1 MSRTHPLHLF
11 SFAACLLPTALLLGG
26 GCSSSSGSGEDAPA
40 AGRTSSAGRDG
51 RAGSSS
57 SASGGSSSGAGANSG
72 GSASANAGTTASSAG
87 SAGIG
92 GMTSSGGTS
101 SGGTSAGGASTAGGT
116 GGTAGHSGGASG
128 HGGSGGASACLKSNA
143 TCSGSNSGCDIG
155 KYYLYDN
162 QWNCAG
168 NDCGPESAYGCLNSD
183 GSVSWVATSNQPKG
197 NTAVLTYPA
206 IQSNFDSKPKLS
218 SFSSISA
225 TFSETSPKVGD
236 YEVAWD
242 CWFNDNANELMIW
255 VDTYKQVPGG
265 DKVATAVTLGGHS
278 YDVWYSAGGGG
289 GGYLAYYATQTISSG
304 TIDLLEIF
312 NYSVS
317 HGWLPASS
325 VVNQLSFGIEV
336 CSTNGQDATWTIDN
350 YSLTAK

>member
-1 MSRTHPLHLF
+1 MTLSQPSRPF

-26 GCSSSSGSGEDAPA
+26 GCSSSSGAGDNSPA
-40 AGRTSSAGRDG
+40 AGATSSAGSDG
-51 RAGSSS
+51 RAGTS
-57 SASGGSSSGAGANSG
+57 SASGGASSSGGGTSNG
-72 GSASANAGTTASSAG
+72 GSAHANAGTSSSAG
-87 SAGIG
+87 SAGNGGTPGNG

-101 SGGTSAGGASTAGGT
+101 AGGTSTAGGA
-116 GGTAGHSGGASG
+116 GGAAGHSGGTTG
-128 HGGSGGASACLKSNA
+128 HGGSSGANACLKSNA

-162 QWNCAG
+162 QWNCGG

-225 TFSETSPKVGD
+225 TFSETSPNVGD

-278 YDVWYSAGGGG
+278 YDVWYSAGSGG
-289 GGYLAYYATQTISSG
+289 GGYLAFYATQTISSG

-312 NYSVS
+312 TYSVS

-336 CSTNGQDATWTIDN
+336 CSTNGQDATWTVDN

>member
-1 MSRTHPLHLF
+1 MSPTHQLRPF
-11 SFAACLLPTALLLGG
+11 SFCAACLLPTALLLGG
-26 GCSSSSGSGEDAPA
+26 GCSSSGGSGDNSAA
-40 AGRTSSAGRDG
+40 AGTSSAGSDG
-51 RAGSSS
+51 RAGSHN
-57 SASGGSSSGAGANSG
+57 ASGGSSNGAGGAGNG
-72 GSASANAGTTASSAG
+72 GSATANAGTTGSGAG

-92 GMTSSGGTS
+92 GVPGNGGTTG
-101 SGGTSAGGASTAGGT
+101 SGGTSAGGTSAGGA
-116 GGTAGHSGGASG
+116 GGTAGHSGGAAG
-128 HGGSGGASACLKSNA
+128 HGGSSGANACLKSNA
-143 TCSGSNSGCDIG
+143 TCSGSNTGCDIG

-206 IQSNFDSKPKLS
+206 IQSNFESKPKLS

-225 TFSETSPKVGD
+225 TFSETSPNVGD

-255 VDTYKQVPGG
+255 VDTYKQMPGG
-265 DKVATAVTLGGHS
+265 DKVASAVALGGHS
-278 YDVWYSAGGGG
+278 YDIWYSAGSGG
-289 GGYLAYYATQTISSG
+289 GGYLAFNATQTITSG
-304 TIDLLEIF
+304 TINLLELF
-312 NYSVS
+312 KYAVS
-317 HGWLPASS
+317 HGWLPAGS

-336 CSTNGQDATWTIDN
+336 CSTNDQDATWTIDN